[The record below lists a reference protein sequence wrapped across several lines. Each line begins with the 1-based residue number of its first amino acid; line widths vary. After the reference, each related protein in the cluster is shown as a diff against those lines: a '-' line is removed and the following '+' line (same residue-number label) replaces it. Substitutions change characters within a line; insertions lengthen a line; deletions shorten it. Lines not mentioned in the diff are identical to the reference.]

1 MKNWL
6 KIVIKLGISI
16 ILFVILNIL
25 LPASMVCRSTLA
37 GSAGLPGCFT
47 NSIIPPGWGELAL
60 FLFSVLIV
68 WLVDWIIG
76 KLKK

>member
-1 MKNWL
+1 MKAWL

-16 ILFVILNIL
+16 ILFAILDIL
-25 LPASMVCRSTLA
+25 LLPVSSCRSTLA

-60 FLFSVLIV
+60 FLFLVLIV
-68 WLVDWIIG
+68 WLADWIIS
-76 KLKK
+76 KLRK